1 MADDLDELIERLAYW
16 RTSDDGYDSPSPRH
30 RAIDALRERGPEVVP
45 VLAGRLRELLA
56 EIDENRRRADAVQRA
71 WDAWYDEADRLRGEH
86 GLGVDISRYST
97 ISDESLPQ
105 PVDFTDPYDLRQG
118 IIEALHRIGDE
129 RAAPA
134 LVAALGDRACVN
146 TAARA
151 LRDVHSDQAV
161 PALLDAAALVEPDRD
176 LLNAFEHYGITLAQA
191 RRRFEAETSPQGRLH
206 LMALLERLPD
216 DGTGRPDPAEN
227 RGALAYFAID
237 DRDTIAR
244 WKALNALNQIDDPS
258 ADGLAIGME
267 DPPSAEVVRVAI
279 VAAAH
284 GRPPG
289 YDLKLVRSITR
300 IKGTLSGT
308 RAVESLLTQESPE
321 PDTEE
326 LVLALRL
333 VLGANGSHLED
344 PVRLVGALHRLSSHA
359 EVGARADF
367 ALRRHRA
374 LLFERMLHDDEAV
387 RRRAQ
392 SLFDDIATPDDRT
405 AFAAFKATRGNRLTK
420 LLRRLKS
427 PRS

>member
-227 RGALAYFAID
+227 RGPWPTSPSTTGT
-237 DRDTIAR
+237 RSRGGRPSTR
-244 WKALNALNQIDDPS
+244 STRSMTRRPTGWPS
-258 ADGLAIGME
+258 AWRTRPRPKSYASRSS
-267 DPPSAEVVRVAI
+267 PPPT
-279 VAAAH
+279 AAH
-284 GRPPG
+284 PG
-289 YDLKLVRSITR
+289 TTSNSSAASPGSK
-300 IKGTLSGT
+300 
-308 RAVESLLTQESPE
+308 APSPE
-321 PDTEE
+321 REPS
-326 LVLALRL
+326 
-333 VLGANGSHLED
+333 N
-344 PVRLVGALHRLSSHA
+344 PC
-359 EVGARADF
+359 
-367 ALRRHRA
+367 
-374 LLFERMLHDDEAV
+374 
-387 RRRAQ
+387 
-392 SLFDDIATPDDRT
+392 
-405 AFAAFKATRGNRLTK
+405 
-420 LLRRLKS
+420 
-427 PRS
+427 